1 MTIWDI
7 YRRVHMYSPTSR
19 IKINR
24 WEKLCRGAFKEL
36 GNEKNLMYTILDIK
50 LLTLNLPNK
59 TRGAIQYR
67 S

>member
-1 MTIWDI
+1 
-7 YRRVHMYSPTSR
+7 MYFPTSI

-24 WEKLCRGAFKEL
+24 REKLCRGAFKEL
-36 GNEKNLMYTILDIK
+36 GNEKNLMYTILNIK
-50 LLTLNLPNK
+50 LLTLYLPNK

>member
-1 MTIWDI
+1 
-7 YRRVHMYSPTSR
+7 MYFPTSI

-24 WEKLCRGAFKEL
+24 REKLCRGTFKEL
-36 GNEKNLMYTILDIK
+36 SNEENLMYTILDIK
-50 LLTLNLPNK
+50 FLTLYLPNK